1 MQENEHNLPILFL
14 ESFTPDLQNIRIQ
27 KQIESDWMEQSNI
40 IGNK

>member
-1 MQENEHNLPILFL
+1 MNTTSRFYFL